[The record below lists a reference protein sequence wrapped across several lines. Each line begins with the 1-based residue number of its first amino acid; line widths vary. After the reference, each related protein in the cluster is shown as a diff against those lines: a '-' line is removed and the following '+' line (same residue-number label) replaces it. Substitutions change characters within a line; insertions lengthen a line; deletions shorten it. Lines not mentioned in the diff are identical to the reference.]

1 MGGQAENQQIMTLVR
16 IENEVMRE
24 KLGML
29 FNAMAVLGDTKNIQD
44 QFAAEKI
51 RLDEE
56 VAQIKK
62 GILELE
68 TSKVET
74 EQKFSESL
82 MIIQDLT
89 HKAEVSQQANAKT
102 IRKLNEK
109 LSALEIDRDKIVTT
123 KKEFSESFTK
133 AQRKID
139 QLT

>member
-1 MGGQAENQQIMTLVR
+1 MQVQLQQALKVYGNKISQTHYENVKLMGGQAENQQIMTLVR

-56 VAQIKK
+56 VFQIKK
-62 GILELE
+62 EILELE
-68 TSKVET
+68 TNKLET

-82 MIIQDLT
+82 MIIHDLMN
-89 HKAEVSQQANAKT
+89 KVEVIK
-102 IRKLNEK
+102 
-109 LSALEIDRDKIVTT
+109 
-123 KKEFSESFTK
+123 
-133 AQRKID
+133 
-139 QLT
+139 